1 MVIKPQENKGGRE
14 EKRPM
19 KTNRIINKM
28 AIGIYILIIDYMC
41 QPKHKDR
48 LGRYRN
54 KTPEKEERA
63 GQQMGPGHALTKPA
77 TPHPELCGVTISKD
91 EIIPRLP

>member
-54 KTPEKEERA
+54 KTHIDAVYK
-63 GQQMGPGHALTKPA
+63 
-77 TPHPELCGVTISKD
+77 
-91 EIIPRLP
+91 RLSSDLGIHTD